1 MELVTYNRPK
11 KSVVLD
17 VDGVLLPCAELGV
30 SRWNREHPGEPPM
43 CLEEITRYGV
53 TGTRTDDILEYY
65 EEESFYHA
73 QEPYPGAQEFV
84 KKLCERMDVYF
95 LTAIPEQA
103 VAYRGR
109 QLRHFFPEVPASNVF
124 YGSVKERFI
133 ADFSLDDCPD
143 HILAQYDSGAVKH
156 PVIMRRPWNEHL
168 SGIMSVNGY
177 EDFLTFIMLVES
189 MSVQDFTSN
198 PPYLVVLVGPAG
210 SNKGALCRALM
221 ERGCVRLPSY
231 TTSSEKTDEVE
242 GYTHVTPEKFL
253 RMREEGVFIETTSY
267 AQNYYGISREG
278 ARNILADGRHAVTVV
293 DVCGA
298 VVLKR
303 LYGGHCLTVYVKRD
317 LDALLKDLLE
327 RHTGTELTSRLRW
340 LSAEQKN
347 KNLCELTVDN
357 RDVNAAADALTEFLK
372 AASR

>member
-1 MELVTYNRPK
+1 MELVRYNRPK
-11 KSVVLD
+11 KSVLLD

-30 SRWNREHPGEPPM
+30 KRWNKEHPNDPKM
-43 CLEEITRYGV
+43 QLEEITRYGI

-65 EEESFYHA
+65 RDESFYHA
-73 QEPYPGAQEFV
+73 QKPYPGAQEFV
-84 KKLCERMDVYF
+84 RKLCERMEVYF
-95 LTAIPEQA
+95 LTAIPDIA
-103 VAYRGR
+103 MVYRGR
-109 QLRHFFPEVPASNVF
+109 QLRKFFPEVPAENVF

-133 ADFSLDDCPD
+133 ADFSLDDCPE

-177 EDFLTFIMLVES
+177 DDFLTFISLVES
-189 MSVQDFTSN
+189 MSIHSSETK

-210 SNKGALCRALM
+210 SNKGALCKAMM
-221 ERGCVRLPSY
+221 ERGCTRLPSY
-231 TTSSEKTDEVE
+231 TTSSEKADEAE
-242 GYTHVTPEKFL
+242 GYTHVSQEEFL
-253 RMREEGVFIETTSY
+253 RMKEDGVFIETTSY
-267 AQNYYGISREG
+267 ARNYYGISKEG
-278 ARNILADGRHAVTVV
+278 AGAILADGRHGVTVV

-303 LYGGHCLTVYVKRD
+303 IFGGNCLTVYVNRD
-317 LDALLKDLLE
+317 PEALLEDLLE

-357 RDVNAAADALTEFLK
+357 TDVAAAADALTEFLR